1 MLKEYAIDPECFVSQ
16 ERLKWIT
23 ESCGICFGRFVS
35 DLPSGSW
42 RRLVE
47 LQLTGKVPE
56 QTTRELLDQL
66 KRRGGLFLTR
76 CCEYSN
82 WLDAAKAEH
91 ARTEFCAIVTNR
103 HFSQGC
109 VDTDHL
115 SIETEPWKSETG
127 IRVQRTASELVRI
140 AAPLIRLSKQVLL
153 VDSYF
158 DPSETRY
165 LDPTVAIVSAA
176 SKMKK
181 TFDRFEYHC
190 CLNHK
195 KAKENHMN
203 DKAWLSTFRD
213 NCNYFLEPELPRG
226 FSVLVVIWD
235 KRKLQDDFHARYI
248 MTEHGA
254 MKVDSGLDIADTK
267 KSEASDKNRTTDVDW
282 VSPSVYTLRWDDLR
296 LDSQIR
302 KPIDTIEVIGQGPTS

>member
-1 MLKEYAIDPECFVSQ
+1 MLKEFAIDPECFSSQ
-16 ERLKWIT
+16 ERLKWII
-23 ESCGICFGRFVS
+23 ESCGISFGRYVS
-35 DLPSGSW
+35 DLPNGSW

-47 LQLTGKVPE
+47 LQLTGKVSE
-56 QTTRELLDQL
+56 QATRELLDQL

-76 CCEYSN
+76 CSEFSN
-82 WLDAAKAEH
+82 WLDAARAEH
-91 ARTEFCAIVTNR
+91 ARSEFSAIVTNR

-109 VDTDHL
+109 IDTDHL

-127 IRVQRTASELVRI
+127 IRIQRTASELVRI
-140 AAPLIRLSKQVLL
+140 AAPLIRLSTEVLL

-158 DPSETRY
+158 DPSEPRY

-176 SKMKK
+176 SEMNK

-195 KAKENHMN
+195 KAKENNMN
-203 DKAWLSTFRD
+203 EKAWVSNFRD
-213 NCNYFLEPELPRG
+213 NCNHFLKPKLRKG
-226 FSVLVVIWD
+226 FRVLVVMWD

-248 MTEHGA
+248 MTDQGA
-254 MKVDSGLDIADTK
+254 MKVDSGLDIADPK
-267 KSEASDKNRTTDVDW
+267 KSDASNKNRTTDVDW
-282 VSPSVYTLRWDDLR
+282 VSPSVYTERWNDLS

-302 KPIDTIEVIGQGPTS
+302 KPMDTIEIIGQ